1 MAEGAGM
8 KRTVVDPAKPD
19 QHFVA
24 DGTVEA
30 WDPVTRVLKLALD
43 GRRLVVAPDLVL
55 TFEQGQRVTVSGHG
69 TEKEWTVTK
78 VVHRE
83 PDSFWG
89 WSAGR
94 PKSP

>member
-1 MAEGAGM
+1 M
-8 KRTVVDPAKPD
+8 DPAKPG
-19 QHFVA
+19 QYFVA

-43 GRRLVVAPDLVL
+43 GRRLVVAPDVVL

-69 TEKEWTVTK
+69 TGTEWAITK
-78 VVHRE
+78 VVQRE
-83 PDSFWG
+83 PESFFG
-89 WSAGR
+89 WSAGP

>member
-1 MAEGAGM
+1 M
-8 KRTVVDPAKPD
+8 KLDLAKRD

-24 DGTVEA
+24 DGAVEA

-43 GRRLVVAPDLVL
+43 GWRFIVAPDMVL
-55 TFEQGQRVTVSGHG
+55 AFEQGQRVTVSGTG
-69 TEKEWTVTK
+69 TGNEWTITK